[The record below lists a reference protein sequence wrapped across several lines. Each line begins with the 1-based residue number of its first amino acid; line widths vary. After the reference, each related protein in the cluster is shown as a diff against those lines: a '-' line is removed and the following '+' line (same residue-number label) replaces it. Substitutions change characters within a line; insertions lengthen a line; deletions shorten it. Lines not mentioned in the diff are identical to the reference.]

1 MDNGSKRAPNWTE
14 AEKSYCLELISV
26 ESDVLFGT
34 FRGATQGGKLKKTA
48 WEGVCKKLNA
58 SGMVTNMRSV
68 DEIKTMWRNAKGR
81 VKEKVDK
88 SKMTGA
94 GVIEPLTAC
103 EEFVSNHMYANN
115 QCQLLGIPGGS
126 ETATYVAQSLPSGQE
141 ITRDDGLIVLHLDDN
156 MNM

>member
-1 MDNGSKRAPNWTE
+1 MHFHTRT
-14 AEKSYCLELISV
+14 
-26 ESDVLFGT
+26 LFY
-34 FRGATQGGKLKKTA
+34 
-48 WEGVCKKLNA
+48 
-58 SGMVTNMRSV
+58 S
-68 DEIKTMWRNAKGR
+68 

-126 ETATYVAQSLPSGQE
+126 ETGE
-141 ITRDDGLIVLHLDDN
+141 ITEFVHISTVVIVQYALY
-156 MNM
+156 